1 MIDEAASGANGAG
14 KTNPVLATV
23 LEALSQSDRQS
34 VLEILRNNRPKDS
47 PLSGLAQNLQLKPEQ
62 EALFNVLLGLEQERG
77 GVVDVE
83 AEEAEE
89 RSLGGR
95 NAGLQQELAD
105 LREVNDTLAS
115 ALGACPACW
124 GGDQECSE
132 CSGLGH
138 PGSNRPNLALYR
150 KLIEPAARRVAS
162 GRTTDRGFA
171 GARRARNFQP

>member
-1 MIDEAASGANGAG
+1 MTNETASGANGAG
-14 KTNPVLATV
+14 RKADPVLATV
-23 LEALSQSDRQS
+23 LEALSRSDRQS

-77 GVVDVE
+77 VVDVDV
-83 AEEAEE
+83 EEVEE
-89 RSLGGR
+89 KSMGAR

-105 LREVNDTLAS
+105 LREVNDTLAA

-124 GGDQECSE
+124 GGDPECSE

-138 PGSNRPNLALYR
+138 PGSNRHDTDD
-150 KLIEPAARRVAS
+150 ARWRPGAS
-162 GRTTDRGFA
+162 
-171 GARRARNFQP
+171 P